1 MFLLKGHEYVWSL
14 TEICDVFSKLTAIGV
29 WEILYRFLACCS
41 EDVSVDGSWGGAEK
55 KKEKEKEAFEFPQ
68 KKPKNML
75 AFSMNIGGA
84 VEFLCNAINVTAP
97 PVVKSNNKD
106 EHLPRCSRFFHLSW
120 LRFCTAATR
129 LQLPASFQKTLQH
142 TAATGGKQMWKSP
155 QLKDDYRCFNMIT

>member
-1 MFLLKGHEYVWSL
+1 MIAYRDMWCFQQAHSHRRLGNSLPFPGLLLRGCKCG
-14 TEICDVFSKLTAIGV
+14 
-29 WEILYRFLACCS
+29 WELRRRR
-41 EDVSVDGSWGGAEK
+41 EKK
-55 KKEKEKEAFEFPQ
+55 KKEKKEAFEFPQ

>member
-1 MFLLKGHEYVWSL
+1 MIAYRDMWCFQQAHTHRRLGNSL
-14 TEICDVFSKLTAIGV
+14 PFAGLPLRECKCG
-29 WEILYRFLACCS
+29 WELRRRK
-41 EDVSVDGSWGGAEK
+41 EK
-55 KKEKEKEAFEFPQ
+55 KRKKKKEAFEFPQ

-106 EHLPRCSRFFHLSW
+106 EHLPGCSRFFHLSW

-142 TAATGGKQMWKSP
+142 TAATGGKHMWKSP